1 MYMSCSRRCRNC
13 LCCKEV
19 AGLIRIAFL
28 GIVGILMALQLKSL
42 KPDYSVYLCL
52 GVSLLIFSFVAEKL
66 SVIMDGLSA
75 IQDCLPLKAGYIQT
89 LMKIIGITYIAEFAS
104 DLCKDAGYQ
113 TIAGQIQIFGK
124 LSVLAVSIPVLT
136 ALLDTI
142 QTFLGG

>member
-1 MYMSCSRRCRNC
+1 MVR
-13 LCCKEV
+13 V
-19 AGLIRIAFL
+19 AFL
-28 GIVGILMALQLKSL
+28 GITGILMALQLKAL

-66 SVIMDGLSA
+66 SVIMDGLAA

>member
-1 MYMSCSRRCRNC
+1 M
-13 LCCKEV
+13 
-19 AGLIRIAFL
+19 IRVAFL
-28 GIVGILMALQLKSL
+28 GIAGILMALQLKAL

-66 SVIMDGLSA
+66 SVIMDGLEA
-75 IQDCLPLKAGYIQT
+75 VQNCLPLKAGYLQI
-89 LMKIIGITYIAEFAS
+89 LMKIVGITYIAEFAS

-113 TIAGQIQIFGK
+113 TVAGQVQIFGK

>member
-1 MYMSCSRRCRNC
+1 MIR
-13 LCCKEV
+13 V
-19 AGLIRIAFL
+19 AMIGLA
-28 GIVGILMALQLKSL
+28 GILLALQLKAL

-52 GVSLLIFSFVAEKL
+52 GVSLLSFSFVAEKL
-66 SVIMDGLSA
+66 SVIMDGLQA
-75 IQDCLPLKAGYIQT
+75 VQDCLPLKAGYLQI
-89 LMKIIGITYIAEFAS
+89 LMKIVGITYIAEFAS

>member
-1 MYMSCSRRCRNC
+1 MVR
-13 LCCKEV
+13 V
-19 AGLIRIAFL
+19 AFL
-28 GIVGILMALQLKSL
+28 GITGILMALQLKAL

-52 GVSLLIFSFVAEKL
+52 GVSLLIFSVVAETR
-66 SVIMDGLSA
+66 SVIMDGLQA
-75 IQDCLPLKAGYIQT
+75 VQDCLPLKAGYLQI
-89 LMKIIGITYIAEFAS
+89 LMKIVGITYIAEFAS

>member
-1 MYMSCSRRCRNC
+1 MVR
-13 LCCKEV
+13 V
-19 AGLIRIAFL
+19 AFL
-28 GIVGILMALQLKSL
+28 GITGILMALQLKAL

-66 SVIMDGLSA
+66 SVIMDGLQA
-75 IQDCLPLKAGYIQT
+75 VQDCLPLKAGYLQI
-89 LMKIIGITYIAEFAS
+89 LMKIVGITYIAEFAS

-136 ALLDTI
+136 ARLDTI